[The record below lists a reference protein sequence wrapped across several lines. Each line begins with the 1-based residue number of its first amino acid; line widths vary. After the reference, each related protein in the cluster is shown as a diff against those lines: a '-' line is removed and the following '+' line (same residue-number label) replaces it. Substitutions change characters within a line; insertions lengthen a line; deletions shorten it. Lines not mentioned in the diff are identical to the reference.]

1 MSASTGS
8 AGNGAASNR
17 AQWGSRLGFILA
29 ASGSA
34 VGLGNV
40 WRFPYVTG
48 DNGGGY
54 FILIYLVCIA
64 LVGIPILAA
73 EIMIGRAAQKQPVGA
88 FAAIEGRRTL
98 WGGVGWMGVLAGF
111 VILSFYI
118 VVAGWSMDYTLK
130 SVVGFTNGIHA
141 NASIEAAQYR
151 GQTPI
156 DEMRSMLAERRV
168 GDTSRA
174 ETSAMR
180 RSLAPQAWRDLDRL
194 RSAIEGAEDPESAR
208 ARLVTDPVVRANVE
222 AAEAKEAAIEEV
234 LITHRAVA
242 TDAIAALS
250 MEEVLER
257 AEDTKR
263 RDVIAAGVGAAFV
276 ATASDGWTS
285 AFWSLLF
292 MLITILI
299 VAGGVA
305 EGIERACRVLLP
317 ALLVLILVM
326 VVYGFFQPGFAAA
339 ADFVLRPDAT
349 RLLPSSVLEALG
361 QAFFTLSLGMGAM
374 ITYGSY
380 QRAEARRA
388 GPGLVGESI
397 AIAGIDTGIALLAC
411 LMIFPI
417 IFSFGQAPAAGP
429 GLVFISMPLA
439 FSEIGSGGMLLAIL
453 FFGLLFFAAL
463 TSSISLLEVIV
474 SYFID
479 ERDWSR
485 TKATWILGVVVLAF
499 GLPSAFAMD
508 PGFIMSGWEP
518 SYGSN
523 FLDVMDH
530 LASNWMLPAG
540 GLLIAI
546 YAGWFMP
553 KRVRDAQLDGLGAP
567 LLLGWLLLIR
577 FVAPALV
584 IAVLLQKVGIINID
598 NLLIGR
604 GG

>member
-1 MSASTGS
+1 M
-8 AGNGAASNR
+8 AGTSR

-73 EIMIGRAAQKQPVGA
+73 EIMIGRAGQKQPVGA

-98 WGGVGWMGVLAGF
+98 WGGVGWLGVIAGF

-130 SVVGFTNGIHA
+130 SVVGFTNGIHKS
-141 NASIEAAQYR
+141 ASIEAAQFR
-151 GQTPI
+151 GQAPVE
-156 DEMRSMLAERRV
+156 EMREMLAERKA
-168 GDTSRA
+168 DETSRS

-180 RSLAPQAWRDLDRL
+180 RALAPKTWRDLDRM
-194 RSAIEGAEDPESAR
+194 RSAIEGAVDPSAAR
-208 ARLVTDPVVRANVE
+208 ARLMTDDEVLANVE
-222 AAEAKEAAIEEV
+222 AAERKEAAIEAV
-234 LITHRAVA
+234 RAEHLERARVE
-242 TDAIAALS
+242 IAALT
-250 MEEVLER
+250 ENDVLER

-263 RDVIAAGVGAAFV
+263 RDLIAEGVGAAFG

-292 MLITILI
+292 MLMTILI

-339 ADFVLRPDAT
+339 AEFVLRPDAS

-380 QRAEARRA
+380 QRAEANRA
-388 GPGLVGESI
+388 GPGLIGESV
-397 AIAGIDTGIALLAC
+397 AIAGIDTLIALLAC

-439 FSEIGSGGMLLAIL
+439 FAEIGAGGMLLAIL

-485 TKATWILGVVVLAF
+485 TKATWILGLVVLAF
-499 GLPSAFAMD
+499 GLPSAFSMD
-508 PGFIMSGWEP
+508 PGFVMSGWEP
-518 SYGSN
+518 SYGAN
-523 FLDVMDH
+523 FFDVMDH
-530 LASNWMLPAG
+530 LSSNWMLPAG

-567 LLLGWLLLIR
+567 ILLGWLLLVR

-584 IAVLLQKVGIINID
+584 IAVLLQKVGILNID
-598 NLLIGR
+598 DLLIGL